1 MGSLGPTE
9 IILIVVALLVL
20 FGAKKLP
27 EIGKSLGKGLREFKK
42 ATKEMSAPIKDN
54 LLNDEEDYVEPV
66 AETPKNTDQSKTDS
80 HKKEDQTTKV

>member
-1 MGSLGPTE
+1 MGSLGATE

-42 ATKEMSAPIKDN
+42 ATKEMSSPIKDN
-54 LLNDEEDYVEPV
+54 LFNDEEDYIEPV
-66 AETPKNTDQSKTDS
+66 AETPKDTAKSKTDS
-80 HKKEDQTTKV
+80 HKKEDQATKV

>member
-66 AETPKNTDQSKTDS
+66 AETPKNTENKTDS